1 MYTVNKEVIFQL
13 CLSREG
19 RRACGQALSLRAV
32 ISKYCWLS
40 IPGKCQRT
48 VVGGCWEQVAKSLE
62 LCAEEIRF
70 GPRGSGEPLLHI
82 PCRLRFSL

>member
-19 RRACGQALSLRAV
+19 RRACGQALNLRAV

-48 VVGGCWEQVAKSLE
+48 VLGGYWEQVAKSLE